1 MTQQEIDNCLS
12 SLLYE
17 DNLSNCSFV
26 AGPQYLPH
34 SEIMRLHV
42 DEGYNLEPAQQMSY
56 DKDSVDSYE
65 NRFDSFRMDYF
76 DLAERSQKARSAP
89 PAVTAVPVSNDLD
102 SQNIVKKPDE
112 ESTVDSKAE

>member
-1 MTQQEIDNCLS
+1 MEKEIDTKLKV
-12 SLLYE
+12 LLYK
-17 DNLSNCSFV
+17 DDISNCSFV

-56 DKDSVDSYE
+56 DKDTVDSYE

-76 DLAERSQKARSAP
+76 DLAERSQKARSASP
-89 PAVTAVPVSNDLD
+89 VVTAVPVSNDLN
-102 SQNIVKKPDE
+102 SLNIVKKPDE

>member
-1 MTQQEIDNCLS
+1 MKEEIDNKLK
-12 SLLYE
+12 SLLYK
-17 DNLSNCSFV
+17 DDISNCSFV
-26 AGPQYLPH
+26 AGSQYLPH

-76 DLAERSQKARSAP
+76 DLAERSQKARNAP
-89 PAVTAVPVSNDLD
+89 PAVTAVPVSNDSD
-102 SQNIVKKPDE
+102 SQNVVKKDE
-112 ESTVDSKAE
+112 DESVADSKAE

>member
-1 MTQQEIDNCLS
+1 MTQKEIDNMVS
-12 SLLYE
+12 SILYT
-17 DNLSNCSFV
+17 DTISDCSFV
-26 AGPQYLPH
+26 SGPQYLPH

-56 DKDSVDSYE
+56 DKDTVDSYE

-89 PAVTAVPVSNDLD
+89 PVVSAVPVSNDVASD
-102 SQNIVKKPDE
+102 NVVKKPEE